1 MNTISFREIVKLIH
15 PDHNPNITDA
25 GSKMSDVMKY
35 RSDEGM
41 LYRLGVHWGV
51 IQRPEQP
58 TPRPSVNRRNERP
71 RPTPRV
77 DEYTEFR
84 RRNRIFQPGD
94 VVFVRTK
101 RTRVVVERV
110 SENRVY
116 FRFNGKKSWAM
127 KKNVRFI

>member
-1 MNTISFREIVKLIH
+1 MNTISFRELVKLIH
-15 PDHNPNITDA
+15 PDHNPGVTDA
-25 GSKMSDVMKY
+25 GAKMSDVMKY
-35 RSDEGM
+35 RADEGM

-51 IQRPEQP
+51 IQP
-58 TPRPSVNRRNERP
+58 TNQSHTNVNRRSERP

-101 RTRVVVERV
+101 RSRVTITRVTETKV
-110 SENRVY
+110 
-116 FRFNGKKSWAM
+116 FFTFNGKASWAM